1 MESDMFRL
9 RALILVSCCVL
20 SFPGIVRAQDGT
32 LARVLV
38 DFLQDG
44 VRMRSGAAGTAGNP
58 HEVHFLPGLNLQV
71 APFQMNKALINQLS
85 TFPIGTSSGGFT
97 YTLDSSTGAITARSD
112 SFGPSFAE
120 RPLTIG
126 RGKVSAGVHYQHV
139 KYNSFEGADL
149 DAGEIIFLLPHNDC
163 CPAGVGVTTNVGDS
177 TPPFEGDLIEARLNF
192 NLKTDTTV
200 AFANF
205 GVSNN
210 VDIGVAV
217 PFVRNDLRVGG
228 RFTIL
233 RLATAATPIVHSWDG
248 AGATV
253 KDVPLTGGSASGIGD
268 ILVRGKV
275 AFVPGVLAA
284 EVGFRLPTGDEAD
297 LLGTGGMQTR
307 LMLIAGSSSGAFSP
321 HVNIGYVFSHGSLDR
336 DLFAIHPPTEEP
348 ASAAI
353 AGLQP
358 IDIDLSRPDEFTYTG
373 GFDWAATRRVTFAA
387 DLIGRTMRETTRFET
402 SSSSFSYRTVAG
414 APLVTETRPQLN
426 LASGSNLNLLIGAV
440 GAKVNVATNLL
451 LTGNLLFPLSDSGL
465 RPGVTPVVGLDYAF

>member
-1 MESDMFRL
+1 MFRV
-9 RALILVSCCVL
+9 RALMLVSCCCVL
-20 SFPGIVRAQDGT
+20 SVPGTVLAQDGD
-32 LARVLV
+32 LARILV

-71 APFQMNKALINQLS
+71 APFEMNKALINQLS
-85 TFPIGTSSGGFT
+85 TFPVGTSSGGFT
-97 YTLDSSTGAITARSD
+97 YTLDSSTGAFTARSD

-120 RPLTIG
+120 RPFTIG
-126 RGKVSAGVHYQHV
+126 RGKVSAGFQYQHV
-139 KYNSFEGADL
+139 KYNSFEGAKL
-149 DAGEIIFLLPHNDC
+149 DAGEIIFLMPHNDC
-163 CPAGVGVTTNVGDS
+163 CPAGVGITTQVGDS

-192 NLKTDTTV
+192 DLKTDTTV

-228 RFTIL
+228 RFTII

-307 LMLIAGSSSGAFSP
+307 VMLIAGSTSGSFAP

-336 DLFAIHPPTEEP
+336 DLFAVQAPPNEP
-348 ASAAI
+348 GSAAI

-358 IDIDLSRPDEFTYTG
+358 TTIDLTRPDEFTYTG
-373 GFDWAATRRVTFAA
+373 GFDWAASSRVTIAA
-387 DLIGRTMRETTRFET
+387 DVIGRTMREATRFET
-402 SSSSFSYRTVAG
+402 SNSTFSYRTVAG
-414 APLVTETRPQLN
+414 APLATETRPQLN
-426 LASGSNLNLLIGAV
+426 LASGGNLNLLLGAV

-451 LTGNLLFPLSDSGL
+451 LTANVLFPLSDTGL
-465 RPGVTPVVGLDYAF
+465 RSGVTPVVGLDYAF